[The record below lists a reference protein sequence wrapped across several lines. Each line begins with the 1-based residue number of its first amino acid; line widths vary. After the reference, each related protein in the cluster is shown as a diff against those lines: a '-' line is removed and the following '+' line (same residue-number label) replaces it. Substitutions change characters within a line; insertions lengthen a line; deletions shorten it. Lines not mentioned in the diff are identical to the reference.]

1 MRFYWKADCLL
12 HLAEENGLVKKRGTQ
27 GMSDQ
32 NSIRTAVEEYVK
44 DDLMKGDFLSQAYKY
59 DENDIPAE
67 YLFDS
72 EPSDFLKCIYRIL
85 LHRSCCGSELE
96 HNKGLLT
103 NGILRTD
110 IMRGILQSEE
120 FKQNQKQPSKHI
132 ELLIAEEEHRQ
143 KTRQTGVGRFLRRL
157 LGLKSRPR
165 GLAINADPSATDAD
179 GSVIQSVARE
189 RRRDDDNNEDG
200 EEQLKPVLR
209 KKSYRREDINL
220 LKQDIMTELDRRH
233 RGPSDVVRK
242 QLEAYIPHLVLDVGN
257 GKVLDIGCGRGTFL
271 EILRDNG
278 VEGVGLEI
286 NQEQINECLDK
297 GLDVHLE
304 DAFVFL
310 KNCDENSFATITL
323 FHVIEHLAF
332 EDLVLLLNEIYRVL
346 AVGGTLL
353 METPNSEN
361 LFVSTFFFN
370 VDPTHVKP
378 ITYQYISTV
387 LEVIGYRCERLPA
400 SGYINED
407 AGEPTQNIHLN
418 HLLFVAANLLVKATK
433 GDAG

>member
-1 MRFYWKADCLL
+1 
-12 HLAEENGLVKKRGTQ
+12 
-27 GMSDQ
+27 MSDQ
-32 NSIRTAVEEYVK
+32 DSIRTAVEEYIK
-44 DDLMKGDFLSQAYKY
+44 DDLIKGNFLSQAYKY
-59 DENDIPAE
+59 DKNDIPAE

-72 EPSDFLKCIYRIL
+72 APSDFLKCIYRIL
-85 LHRSCCGSELE
+85 LHRSCFGAELE
-96 HNKGLLT
+96 HNRGLL
-103 NGILRTD
+103 NDGILRTD
-110 IMRGILQSEE
+110 IIRGILQSEE
-120 FKQNQKQPSKHI
+120 FLQSQKQPPKHI
-132 ELLIAEEEHRQ
+132 ELLIEEEEYRQ
-143 KTRQTGVGRFLRRL
+143 KRRQMGAGPFIRRL
-157 LGLKSRPR
+157 LGLKSRRR
-165 GLAINADPSATDAD
+165 GLASDAYPPAADAD
-179 GSVIQSVARE
+179 GSSIQSVERE
-189 RRRDDDNNEDG
+189 RDWNDDNSKNEG
-200 EEQLKPVLR
+200 EKLKPLLR
-209 KKSYRREDINL
+209 NKSYRREDIHL

-278 VEGVGLEI
+278 VEGVGLEL
-286 NQEQINECLDK
+286 NQEQIDECLSK

-310 KNCDENSFATITL
+310 KNCDENSFSTITL
-323 FHVIEHLAF
+323 FHVVEHLAF

-346 AVGGTLL
+346 AFGGTLL

-378 ITYQYISTV
+378 ITYHYISTV

-400 SGYINED
+400 SGYINEN

-418 HLLFVAANLLVKATK
+418 HLLFVAANLSVKATK

>member
-1 MRFYWKADCLL
+1 
-12 HLAEENGLVKKRGTQ
+12 
-27 GMSDQ
+27 MSDKE
-32 NSIRTAVEEYVK
+32 SVRIAVEEYIK
-44 DDLMKGDFLSQAYKY
+44 EDLIKGGFLSQAYKY
-59 DENDIPAE
+59 DENDIPAA

-72 EPSDFLKCIYRIL
+72 KPSDFLKCIYRIL

-96 HNKGLLT
+96 HYKGLLT
-103 NGILRTD
+103 DGILRTD

-120 FKQNQKQPSKHI
+120 FKQNQKQPSRHI
-132 ELLIAEEEHRQ
+132 ELLIAEEEFRQ
-143 KTRQTGVGRFLRRL
+143 KTRQTGVGSLLRGL
-157 LGLKSRPR
+157 LGFKSLPR
-165 GLAINADPSATDAD
+165 GLAINTDPSATDAN
-179 GSVIQSVARE
+179 GSIIQSGARE
-189 RRRDDDNNEDG
+189 RRRGDDNKEDG
-200 EEQLKPVLR
+200 REHLKSVLR
-209 KKSYRREDINL
+209 KKPYRREDINL

-286 NQEQINECLDK
+286 NEEQRNECVSK
-297 GLDVHLE
+297 GLVVHLE

-323 FHVIEHLAF
+323 FHVIEHLEF
-332 EDLVLLLNEIYRVL
+332 EDLILLLNEIYRVL
-346 AVGGTLL
+346 AFGGTLL

-407 AGEPTQNIHLN
+407 GGEPTQNIHLN

-433 GDAG
+433 GEVG